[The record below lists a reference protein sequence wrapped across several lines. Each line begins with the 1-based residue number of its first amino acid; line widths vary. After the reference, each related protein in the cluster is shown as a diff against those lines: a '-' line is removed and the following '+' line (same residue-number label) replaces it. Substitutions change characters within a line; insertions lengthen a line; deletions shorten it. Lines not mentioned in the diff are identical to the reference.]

1 MGYSSI
7 GRAGFFGGSIPPIPT
22 KKIKINYEKRR
33 TVAGRTLVTEEY
45 KSYCDVNKTER
56 IKRSL
61 VKNGSRND
69 RKLQKYSVK
78 FNKMFEFYFKIYRS
92 GLVKFC
98 GDIVKVDFDVNGSEG
113 KFAFREYDNGRF
125 KLITPISRHPN
136 ILQSVIIGKKGWGLW
151 VSQWTDGIVDWSFTK
166 EEILKEFE
174 LRDIE
179 IPESLMIEWDK
190 LILKRKIIR
199 NENYIK
205 SK

>member
-1 MGYSSI
+1 M
-7 GRAGFFGGSIPPIPT
+7 
-22 KKIKINYEKRR
+22 
-33 TVAGRTLVTEEY
+33 
-45 KSYCDVNKTER
+45 
-56 IKRSL
+56 
-61 VKNGSRND
+61 
-69 RKLQKYSVK
+69 QKY
-78 FNKMFEFYFKIYRS
+78 
-92 GLVKFC
+92 LC
-98 GDIVKVDFDVNGSEG
+98 
-113 KFAFREYDNGRF
+113 
-125 KLITPISRHPN
+125 N

-205 SK
+205 SKQSENILGFFYYIKFFTYFCKN